1 MRVLLLAGG
10 YVLLLG
16 VLLVTVGRSKR
27 LGRLQDR
34 LLPLASGATRWIR
47 IHVARPGHFNTIFKW
62 LPFEARG
69 LLIDEGTAIRVVA
82 DTSSGE
88 RIDVRYPRA
97 EANVRWLGNARL
109 ASGNLH
115 WIAIGHGASELMI
128 CADTGLINVRSRAE
142 TADLYRRI
150 APELTLPEGA
160 ESEFALEK
168 NPRSLTLIVLFVSL
182 LAFALLDGLILNKNV
197 LLTGKQVTMLVGP
210 FSALALAAYPVLTRG
225 GVPSRESLALS
236 MLLMLA
242 VGLAFVPL
250 IKRVDQLFAPGEPQA
265 VQYKLESR
273 GRLVATSANAPVLDY
288 SRYGEYWAQFDEG
301 SLHEFQLTH
310 GAFGLWQLNEA
321 EFRTKLRRFYDGRD
335 RAPVE
340 PEGVER

>member
-1 MRVLLLAGG
+1 MRGLLLASG

-16 VLLVTVGRSKR
+16 VFLVMILRARR
-27 LGRLQDR
+27 LRRLQHR
-34 LLPLASGATRWIR
+34 LLPLASGAAGWNR
-47 IHVARPGHFNTIFKW
+47 IHVARPGHFNTLFKW

-69 LLIDEGTAIRVVA
+69 LLIDEGAAIRVVA

-88 RIDVRYPRA
+88 RIDVRYPRT

-115 WIAIGHGASELMI
+115 WIAVGHGASELMI

-150 APELTLPEGA
+150 APQLTLPEGA

-168 NPRSLTLIVLFVSL
+168 NPRSLTLIVLFFSL
-182 LAFALLDGLILNKNV
+182 LAFALLDGLIFNKNV
-197 LLTGKQVTMLVGP
+197 LLAGKQVTMLAAP
-210 FSALALAAYPVLTRG
+210 FSALALLSYPALTRG
-225 GVPSRESLALS
+225 GVPSRESLALA
-236 MLLMLA
+236 MLLMLGM
-242 VGLAFVPL
+242 GLAFVPL
-250 IKRVDQLFAPGEPQA
+250 IKRVDQLFAPGGPQA
-265 VQYKLESR
+265 IQYRLEAR

-288 SRYGEYWAQFDEG
+288 SRYDDYWAQFDEG
-301 SLHEFQLTH
+301 SLHEFELTQ

-321 EFRTKLRRFYDGRD
+321 EFRTKLRRFYEGRD
-335 RAPVE
+335 RAPN
-340 PEGVER
+340 